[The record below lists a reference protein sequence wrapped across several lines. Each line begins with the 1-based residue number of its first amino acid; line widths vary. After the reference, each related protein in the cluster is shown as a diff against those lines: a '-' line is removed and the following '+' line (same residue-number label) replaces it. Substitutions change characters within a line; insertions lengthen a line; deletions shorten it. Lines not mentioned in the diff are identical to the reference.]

1 MHISFRKNPSRI
13 LIICALCVVFLIGM
27 ILGHLNTDGGSEDRS
42 FQTYTD
48 RLFREEVSGNM
59 LNLHYSIAYP
69 EKQQIPRPAPTLGTV
84 SAPDDNSIARYG
96 EIMKKLQ
103 TFDPAGLSESNQITL
118 DMLLLY
124 YKTQQRSTD
133 FYLLEEY
140 LSPSLGMQAQLP
152 VLLAE
157 YAFYQEQDIADY
169 LNLLTSVP
177 AYFDSILDFERQKAD
192 AGYFMI

>member
-69 EKQQIPRPAPTLGTV
+69 ENSRSRGPPQRLARFPHRMTTV
-84 SAPDDNSIARYG
+84 LPDTG
-96 EIMKKLQ
+96 KL
-103 TFDPAGLSESNQITL
+103 
-118 DMLLLY
+118 
-124 YKTQQRSTD
+124 
-133 FYLLEEY
+133 
-140 LSPSLGMQAQLP
+140 
-152 VLLAE
+152 
-157 YAFYQEQDIADY
+157 
-169 LNLLTSVP
+169 
-177 AYFDSILDFERQKAD
+177 
-192 AGYFMI
+192 

>member
-96 EIMKKLQ
+96 KL
-103 TFDPAGLSESNQITL
+103 
-118 DMLLLY
+118 
-124 YKTQQRSTD
+124 
-133 FYLLEEY
+133 
-140 LSPSLGMQAQLP
+140 
-152 VLLAE
+152 
-157 YAFYQEQDIADY
+157 
-169 LNLLTSVP
+169 
-177 AYFDSILDFERQKAD
+177 
-192 AGYFMI
+192 

>member
-84 SAPDDNSIARYG
+84 SAPDANSIARYG
-96 EIMKKLQ
+96 EIIKKLQ
-103 TFDPAGLSESNQITL
+103 A
-118 DMLLLY
+118 
-124 YKTQQRSTD
+124 
-133 FYLLEEY
+133 
-140 LSPSLGMQAQLP
+140 
-152 VLLAE
+152 
-157 YAFYQEQDIADY
+157 
-169 LNLLTSVP
+169 
-177 AYFDSILDFERQKAD
+177 
-192 AGYFMI
+192 

>member
-69 EKQQIPRPAPTLGTV
+69 EKQQITRPAPTLGTV
-84 SAPDDNSIARYG
+84 SAPDDNSIARYE
-96 EIMKKLQ
+96 EIIKKLQ
-103 TFDPAGLSESNQITL
+103 AFDPSKLSEANQITL

-124 YKTQQRSTD
+124 YKS
-133 FYLLEEY
+133 YL
-140 LSPSLGMQAQLP
+140 Q
-152 VLLAE
+152 
-157 YAFYQEQDIADY
+157 
-169 LNLLTSVP
+169 
-177 AYFDSILDFERQKAD
+177 
-192 AGYFMI
+192 